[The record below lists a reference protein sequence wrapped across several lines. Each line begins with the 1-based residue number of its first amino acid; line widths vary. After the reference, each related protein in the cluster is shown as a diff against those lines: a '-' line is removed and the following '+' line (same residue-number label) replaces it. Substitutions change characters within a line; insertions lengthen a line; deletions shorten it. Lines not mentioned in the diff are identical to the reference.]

1 MRRFFSSVHRPSNIG
16 SPARLKTTSTPRSAS
31 AGAGPLS
38 GFQACASM
46 LPRRRRASSGSRLRT
61 TGCSS
66 FASRCFPMRPVA
78 PVTSARIR
86 RSYSLICH
94 VFATIESS
102 QFGAHLLSCC
112 RVFRGRL
119 SIFGVVAALFAVGC
133 LYPPVTQPPPDE
145 KQEVVIPLPYDL
157 AWDAV
162 NAVITKNSFNV
173 QAQDMTNGIIEA
185 AGPLFTLQ
193 DADCGKIKGV
203 AGSYAADPE
212 PDSSSVYNFLVRP
225 RGPEATLVEVRATFN
240 SSVKVPLHPATDVD
254 CVSHGIQE
262 SNLLREVLVA
272 AKETHRPVFAKQ
284 SAPPQQA
291 AASANAQSS
300 GLAHRPPSS
309 IEKEAGQSN
318 TPNSMQQPD
327 RAYSMHGYSLD
338 GNFQL
343 PAPSPR

>member
-1 MRRFFSSVHRPSNIG
+1 MLSDEAG
-16 SPARLKTTSTPRSAS
+16 
-31 AGAGPLS
+31 GAGDE
-38 GFQACASM
+38 
-46 LPRRRRASSGSRLRT
+46 
-61 TGCSS
+61 CSH
-66 FASRCFPMRPVA
+66 ME
-78 PVTSARIR
+78 I
-86 RSYSLICH
+86 
-94 VFATIESS
+94 
-102 QFGAHLLSCC
+102 LLSYLS
-112 RVFRGRL
+112 RVRNYRKLSIRGASVIMLSRAIGMFRVRL

-162 NAVITKNSFNV
+162 NAVITKNSFHV